1 MKKTERIMHRAPRS
15 AARASRARTAV
26 CNRYNKFVT
35 GRNPVSVTVNSVI
48 NQLLRLACNTC
59 NTCNTFF
66 KFILGLLQN
75 SVLFHKKNFNLKT
88 PVTPVTALE
97 TPAIARIL
105 AIPTCYTTC
114 YNLLQTALYLLQ
126 HKNIELFVDRISR
139 ISDAMS
145 TNHENRLTLRAHRS
159 ILCLL

>member
-97 TPAIARIL
+97 NPAIARIL

-114 YNLLQTALYLLQ
+114 YNLLQTPLYLLQ
-126 HKNIELFVDRISR
+126 HKNIELN
-139 ISDAMS
+139 A
-145 TNHENRLTLRAHRS
+145 NHVP
-159 ILCLL
+159 